1 MDQPASILV
10 VDDTVENLHLLSRML
25 TEHGYEVRPV
35 TSGRQALVAAR
46 SAPPEAV
53 LLDVTMPEMDGYEV
67 CRRFKEE
74 PTLREIPVIFLTAL
88 SDTAD
93 KLRAF
98 EAGGVDFITKPFQ
111 IDEVLARVRA
121 HVALRQSH
129 AALSASYQRLRGLE
143 RMRED
148 LVQMVIH
155 DMRSPLASLV
165 MMLEHLHAGLGAAL
179 GEDVAGDLLVAV
191 QAAAA
196 TNRMANDV
204 LDVSRLEDGKLPLDR
219 SRHDLV
225 ALCRDVVAGRR
236 GLDRS
241 ADVVVDA
248 DGALDVDCDRGLVR
262 RVVENLVGNA
272 IKHTP
277 EGCPIRVVTRA
288 GAGRVRVEVR
298 DGGRGVPLDARAKI
312 FDKFGTL
319 GARNDGAFHSA
330 GLGLAFCKLAVEAHG
345 GRIGVD
351 AAEPVGSVFWFELPT

>member
-1 MDQPASILV
+1 MEQPASILV

-25 TEHGYEVRPV
+25 TAHGYEVRPV

-67 CRRFKEE
+67 CRHFKDE
-74 PTLREIPVIFLTAL
+74 PALREIPVIFLTAL

-121 HVALRQSH
+121 QVALRQSH
-129 AALSASYQRLRGLE
+129 AALADSYQRLRGLE

-165 MMLEHLHAGLGAAL
+165 MLLEHMHAGLGAAL
-179 GEDVAGDLLVAV
+179 GDDVAEDLRIAV

-196 TNRMANDV
+196 ANRMANDV

-241 ADVVVDA
+241 ADVAIDG
-248 DGALDVDCDRGLVR
+248 DGALLVDCDPGLVR
-262 RVVENLVGNA
+262 RVIENLVGNA

-277 EGCPIRVVTRA
+277 AGCPIRVAARA
-288 GAGRVRVEVR
+288 GSGQVRVEVR
-298 DGGRGVPLDARAKI
+298 DGGGGVPVEARAKI
-312 FDKFGTL
+312 FEKFGTL
-319 GARNDGAFHSA
+319 GARHDGAFHSS

-351 AAEPVGSVFWFELPT
+351 AGSPVGSVFWFELPT